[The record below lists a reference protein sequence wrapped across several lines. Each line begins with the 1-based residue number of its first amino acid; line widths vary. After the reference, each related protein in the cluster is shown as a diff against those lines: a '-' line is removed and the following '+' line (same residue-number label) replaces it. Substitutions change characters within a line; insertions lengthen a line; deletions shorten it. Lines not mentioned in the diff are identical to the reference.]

1 MRRLLPLLAAIVAF
15 VGFGL
20 LWIITD
26 ERASKRV
33 YDKYSSANTS
43 DEGLSLASGYLARR
57 TNVSRLTKV
66 VSRARLERNAVV
78 FRVTEELP
86 LFFDPESLEKNE
98 VGPPRPKQRPL
109 LNDAEDAFVRGG
121 GRVVIAAESGA
132 LDMTSIN
139 ATEALKVFPIWPR
152 LQTIHFPVGRAF
164 ASLPARMQPILVGD
178 RRVVVAR
185 QRIGAGD
192 LILIA
197 VPEALQ
203 NKQLSKNLELLVALA
218 GAKRPVYFDE
228 VPHGIISDDG
238 ALELM
243 KEWNLGT
250 FLLMLGAIALL
261 LFWREGKR
269 IGPAEE
275 EHRETRSDAVDL
287 VRSLGALYRGVT
299 SDAEAIAL
307 YHEAFTRTV
316 ATQTGL
322 RGEPLRKRVDE
333 LTGGLVAPKNRGSLP
348 THAFKKMLAQLNQG
362 FEKLQSRR

>member
-15 VGFGL
+15 VGFGV

-33 YDKYSSANTS
+33 YDKYSSANTG

-57 TNVSRLTKV
+57 TRVSQLTKV

-78 FRVTEELP
+78 FRITEELP

-109 LNDAEDAFVRGG
+109 LNDAEDAFVRNG
-121 GRVVIAAESGA
+121 GRFVIATESGA
-132 LDMTSIN
+132 LDMTGIQTT
-139 ATEALKVFPIWPR
+139 AAVKVFPIWPR
-152 LQTIHFPVGRAF
+152 LQTIQFPVGRAF

-197 VPEALQ
+197 APEALQ
-203 NKQLSKNLELLVALA
+203 NKQLPKNLELLVALA

-250 FLLMLGAIALL
+250 FLLMLGAVALL

-333 LTGGLVAPKNRGSLP
+333 LTGGLIAPKTRGSLP
-348 THAFKKMLAQLNQG
+348 THAFRKMLAQLNQG